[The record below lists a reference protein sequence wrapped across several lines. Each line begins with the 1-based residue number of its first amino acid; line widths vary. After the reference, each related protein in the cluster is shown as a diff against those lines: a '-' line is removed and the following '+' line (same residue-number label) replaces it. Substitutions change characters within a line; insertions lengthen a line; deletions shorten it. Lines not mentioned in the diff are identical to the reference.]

1 MSGPSYQ
8 PLPQPQ
14 PERVRQRRDP
24 ELTLSWGML
33 TAIFFGLVLICGLCF
48 GLGYSVGHHSSQQPA
63 AAAQPVDNAQ
73 PASQASASA
82 AKPSANKQTPT
93 ASVAPDAGD
102 GQAGDPST
110 STLADTQAAASS
122 SQAVAASGPSAGSSS
137 NGSPQ
142 VAPAQGTPAQVRP
155 VAPTVTNPQPVTGFT
170 PGVRVQ
176 PALPQPA
183 ASYMVQIA
191 AVSHTE
197 DAAVLVNALRKRGY
211 TVTAQRKP
219 EDGMI
224 HVWIGPFSTR
234 DEANRW
240 KVKLLDDGYNAV
252 VQP

>member
-1 MSGPSYQ
+1 MRGPFDES
-8 PLPQPQ
+8 Q
-14 PERVRQRRDP
+14 PEPARQRRDP

-33 TAIFFGLVLICGLCF
+33 LAIFFGLVLICGLCF
-48 GLGYSVGHHSSQQPA
+48 GLGYTVGHRSPQQPVA
-63 AAAQPVDNAQ
+63 VVQPADNAPPTQ
-73 PASQASASA
+73 QASASA
-82 AKPSANKQTPT
+82 AKPSANKQTPA

-102 GQAGDPST
+102 GQAGDPSAGAP
-110 STLADTQAAASS
+110 ADTQAAASS
-122 SQAVAASGPSAGSSS
+122 SQAVAASGASAGSSS
-137 NGSPQ
+137 NNSPQMASPQ
-142 VAPAQGTPAQVRP
+142 VPPAQVRP
-155 VAPTVTNPQPVTGFT
+155 VVPAVTNPQPVTGFT

-176 PALPQPA
+176 PALPQPV

-197 DAAVLVNALRKRGY
+197 DAAVLVTALRKRGY

>member
-1 MSGPSYQ
+1 MSGPVYQ
-8 PLPQPQ
+8 PQLEPA
-14 PERVRQRRDP
+14 RQRRDP

-33 TAIFFGLVLICGLCF
+33 LGIFFGLVLICGLCF
-48 GLGYSVGHHSSQQPA
+48 GLGYTVGHRSPQQPVA
-63 AAAQPVDNAQ
+63 VAQPVDNAQ
-73 PASQASASA
+73 PTPVAQAGGGAP
-82 AKPSANKQTPT
+82 KPSANKQTAAA
-93 ASVAPDAGD
+93 ASPAPDAGD
-102 GQAGDPST
+102 AQAGDPAAST
-110 STLADTQAAASS
+110 APDTQAASSRS
-122 SQAVAASGPSAGSSS
+122 SQVVAGAGASAGSPPNNS
-137 NGSPQ
+137 
-142 VAPAQGTPAQVRP
+142 AQTQPAQVRP
-155 VAPTVTNPQPVTGFT
+155 VVPAVTNPQAVTGLA
-170 PGVRVQ
+170 PGARVQ
-176 PALPQPA
+176 PALAPTA
-183 ASYMVQIA
+183 AYMVQIA

>member
-8 PLPQPQ
+8 PQPQPQ
-14 PERVRQRRDP
+14 LESPRQRRDP
-24 ELTLSWGML
+24 ELTLSWGVL
-33 TAIFFGLVLICGLCF
+33 AAIFFGLVLICGLCF
-48 GLGYSVGHHSSQQPA
+48 GLGYTVGRRSPQQPVA
-63 AAAQPVDNAQ
+63 AVQSVDSTQ
-73 PASQASASA
+73 PAQQASAA
-82 AKPSANKQTPT
+82 APKPSANKQSGTPT
-93 ASVAPDAGD
+93 SVAPDAAEA
-102 GQAGDPST
+102 QVSDPAST
-110 STLADTQAAASS
+110 PSGTEEAATPRS
-122 SQAVAASGPSAGSSS
+122 SQPVAGASAGSS
-137 NGSPQ
+137 GSVSSQ
-142 VAPAQGTPAQVRP
+142 TALAQAPPVQVRP
-155 VAPTVTNPQPVTGFT
+155 VAPAVTNPQPVTGFASG
-170 PGVRVQ
+170 PRVQ

-183 ASYMVQIA
+183 AYMVQIA